1 MAKFGKWIGGGL
13 GWAVGGPIGAIF
25 GFVIGS
31 IVDGSSTSVE
41 TRSGP
46 GPFGGRTTGY
56 STRTTTGGYVMSLLV
71 LTAAVMK
78 ADNRIL
84 KSELDYVK
92 KFMVQ
97 NFGSS
102 SAQEAI
108 KMLKSELDYVK
119 KFMVQNFGSSSAQ
132 EAIKMLR
139 DILKQNIPVNEV
151 CNQIRQNMNYSARL
165 QLLHFL
171 FGIAQADGEVDS
183 SEQRAIEQIASQMG
197 IGTKDYQ
204 SIQAMFV
211 RDTTS
216 DYKILEIEAGASNE
230 ELKKAYR
237 RMAMKYHPDKVSHL
251 GEDFQEAAKD
261 KFQKVS
267 QAYENIKKERK
278 IA

>member
-25 GFVIGS
+25 GFIIGS
-31 IVDGSSTSVE
+31 IVDGSSTE
-41 TRSGP
+41 LQTRS
-46 GPFGGRTTGY
+46 GRTTGY
-56 STRTTTGGYVMSLLV
+56 SGRTTTGGYVMSLLV

-78 ADNRIL
+78 ADGKVV

-97 NFGSS
+97 NFGTA
-102 SAQEAI
+102 SAQEA
-108 KMLKSELDYVK
+108 V
-119 KFMVQNFGSSSAQ
+119 
-132 EAIKMLR
+132 KMLR
-139 DILKQNIPVNEV
+139 DILKQTIPVTEV
-151 CNQIRQNMNYSARL
+151 CRQIQTNMNYSARL

-171 FGIAQADGEVDS
+171 FGIAQADGHVDEAERKVIEHIS
-183 SEQRAIEQIASQMG
+183 SEMG
-197 IGTKDYQ
+197 IGNSDFE

-211 RDTTS
+211 RNIDA
-216 DYKILEIEAGASNE
+216 DYKILEIEPSASND

-251 GEDFQEAAKD
+251 GNDFQKAAKD